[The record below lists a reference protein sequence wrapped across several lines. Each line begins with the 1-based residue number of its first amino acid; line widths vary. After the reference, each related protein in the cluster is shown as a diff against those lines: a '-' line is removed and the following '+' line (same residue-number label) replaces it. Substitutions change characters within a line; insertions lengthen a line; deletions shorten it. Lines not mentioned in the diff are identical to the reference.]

1 MEYIFFGNHSSL
13 PGRLERALNRRVVEC
28 PTLTQFCQARV
39 HVDPVNFCIFLE
51 KDDVRED
58 LETIQKLRKLY
69 STAYIILFAN
79 FLDKEEKI
87 AYIKVGVNCVIT
99 ESITKEELLR
109 LLAIAEDF
117 LSKKQSVTRKTK
129 SRTDYTLSTSL
140 FGNGLLISPHPW
152 GPYYAYL
159 PFSP

>member
-1 MEYIFFGNHSSL
+1 MEIILHYLAGWRELKST
-13 PGRLERALNRRVVEC
+13 RVEC
-28 PTLTQFCQARV
+28 PTLTQFCQAMV

-109 LLAIAEDF
+109 LLAIAED
-117 LSKKQSVTRKTK
+117 S
-129 SRTDYTLSTSL
+129 
-140 FGNGLLISPHPW
+140 
-152 GPYYAYL
+152 
-159 PFSP
+159 